1 MIDKLEMFI
10 ALARERHFG
19 RAAEACG
26 VTQPTLSS
34 AIRQLEDQL
43 GVQLVF
49 RGSRFQGLT
58 PEGDRVLD
66 WARRIVGDM
75 RALRDEMR
83 SARSGLSGNLR
94 IGVIPTAM
102 PRIAELTGPF
112 LKRHPNAGVSI
123 LSRSSDEIRDQIE
136 ALELDAGVTY
146 LDSEPLGRVQVLPL
160 YRETYCL
167 ISRDEDRGPV
177 GWAEAARRPL
187 CLLTPDMQNRRIV
200 TRHLVEAGAD
210 AMPRVESTS
219 MLAILSHVATGDW
232 AAILPR
238 SLARGLPLGA
248 GVALL
253 YGLLYVLL
261 QLEQTALVVGAV
273 ALFLVLAAVMVLT
286 RNVNWYG
293 LARGSAPADTPA
305 TEAA

>member
-1 MIDKLEMFI
+1 MIDKLSMFMV
-10 ALARERHFG
+10 LAREEHFG
-19 RAAEACG
+19 RAAEALG
-26 VTQPTLSS
+26 ITQPSLSS
-34 AIRQLEDQL
+34 AIKALEEQL
-43 GVQLVF
+43 GVQLVR
-49 RGSRFQGLT
+49 RGSRYQGLT
-58 PEGDRVLD
+58 PEGERVLD
-66 WARRIVGDM
+66 WARRIVGDA
-75 RALRDEMR
+75 RAMQSEME
-83 SARSGLSGNLR
+83 ARRRGVSGLLR
-94 IGVIPTAM
+94 LGVIPTAM

-167 ISRDEDRGPV
+167 ISRDEERGPV

-238 SLARGLPLGA
+238 SLARGLPLPQGVSARDLSGEGHMVGLVTARREPHPPLVEALIRNA
-248 GVALL
+248 G
-253 YGLLYVLL
+253 
-261 QLEQTALVVGAV
+261 
-273 ALFLVLAAVMVLT
+273 
-286 RNVNWYG
+286 R
-293 LARGSAPADTPA
+293 SAPED
-305 TEAA
+305 AA